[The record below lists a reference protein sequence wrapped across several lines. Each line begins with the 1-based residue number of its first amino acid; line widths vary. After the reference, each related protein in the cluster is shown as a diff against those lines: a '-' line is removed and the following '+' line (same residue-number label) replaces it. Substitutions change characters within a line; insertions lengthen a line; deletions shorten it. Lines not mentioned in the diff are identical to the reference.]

1 MGIIIINE
9 LKKATKEELID
20 IIEERMYL
28 DPDFRRTLEHRLAVK
43 NISVEDQIR
52 EFQHQVLDEMG
63 HRSPDT
69 SVIRSA
75 WFALRRNMQA
85 WKTPD
90 FCRGCIAVIRTFDDA
105 LCNGAGM
112 EDDSDFEISMDLE
125 EASRNAVERVQK
137 GGLSDRERQDII
149 DMISA
154 ELNSPLSVYGS
165 DVFTNIMD
173 AVKV

>member
-112 EDDSDFEISMDLE
+112 EDDSDFEIILCFVFLLYKYISDMFVDI
-125 EASRNAVERVQK
+125 SVIFNF
-137 GGLSDRERQDII
+137 LSIGN
-149 DMISA
+149 
-154 ELNSPLSVYGS
+154 LNDSNL
-165 DVFTNIMD
+165 
-173 AVKV
+173 